1 TWSFSPFVLLTKS
14 WDPSNQLLTFT
25 HNVGFGCGLN
35 TMQITDGKDV
45 SGGDPLIAGP
55 APNPWTFQP
64 DCPNP
69 YITATS
75 PVNGATGVGLTDTIV
90 VTFNKPM
97 NTITVGFT
105 LVPAIGAFT
114 YSWNTNAPANTT
126 VTISHASAFGQSTN
140 YTALIAGQDTDG
152 NLLVAGPVPNP
163 WRFRTVGL
171 NPQILS
177 TNPANAATGAAT
189 TANIVVAFSE
199 AMNTT
204 TVTLTTRRVLAF
216 ACTWSN
222 G

>member
-1 TWSFSPFVLLTKS
+1 
-14 WDPSNQLLTFT
+14 
-25 HNVGFGCGLN
+25 
-35 TMQITDGKDV
+35 
-45 SGGDPLIAGP
+45 
-55 APNPWTFQP
+55 
-64 DCPNP
+64 
-69 YITATS
+69 
-75 PVNGATGVGLTDTIV
+75 ATGVGLTDTIV

-163 WRFRTVGL
+163 WRFRTVGI

-177 TNPANAATGAAT
+177 TNPANAATGVAT

-199 AMNTT
+199 PMNTT
-204 TVTLTTRRVLAF
+204 TVTLTSSPVLAF
-216 ACTWSN
+216 TFTWSN
-222 G
+222 GNRTLTASHTTPFADCTPYTIQVG